1 MLNGFWLDGIC
12 SLDVG
17 IRLQSGITFGQ
28 PTPRVTSTTISGRS
42 GDLKRYVEL
51 NITPFMRRKKL
62 CGESFRTDVTSRLFT
77 RNLSII
83 FYKVFKNA
91 FKSGS
96 SFQSGMAGVFIL
108 VSIVSNALRRASGLA
123 FA

>member
-1 MLNGFWLDGIC
+1 MTRP
-12 SLDVG
+12 SLKSRFGEQIRAFVG
-17 IRLQSGITFGQ
+17 YK
-28 PTPRVTSTTISGRS
+28 P
-42 GDLKRYVEL
+42 YVEL
-51 NITPFMRRKKL
+51 NIMPFMRRKKL

>member
-1 MLNGFWLDGIC
+1 
-12 SLDVG
+12 
-17 IRLQSGITFGQ
+17 
-28 PTPRVTSTTISGRS
+28 
-42 GDLKRYVEL
+42 
-51 NITPFMRRKKL
+51 MRRKNYAENL
-62 CGESFRTDVTSRLFT
+62 LEQTLLRGLFT

-108 VSIVSNALRRASGLA
+108 VSIV
-123 FA
+123 F

>member
-1 MLNGFWLDGIC
+1 MGVIITI
-12 SLDVG
+12 
-17 IRLQSGITFGQ
+17 IRHGTGL
-28 PTPRVTSTTISGRS
+28 V
-42 GDLKRYVEL
+42 
-51 NITPFMRRKKL
+51 MRRKKL

>member
-1 MLNGFWLDGIC
+1 MQLQDMLSRI
-12 SLDVG
+12 SV
-17 IRLQSGITFGQ
+17 RHKSTE
-28 PTPRVTSTTISGRS
+28 RVSSR
-42 GDLKRYVEL
+42 RYVEL
-51 NITPFMRRKKL
+51 NIRLVMRRKKL